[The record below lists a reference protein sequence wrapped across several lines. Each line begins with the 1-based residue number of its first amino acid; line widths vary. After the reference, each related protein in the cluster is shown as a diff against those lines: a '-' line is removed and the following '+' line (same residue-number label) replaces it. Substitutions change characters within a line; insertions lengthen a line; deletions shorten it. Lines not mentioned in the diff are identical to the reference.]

1 LYKLEDTHEL
11 ERKLEI
17 IREELNKEII
27 KYKECISKEGYT
39 RLIDISRKL
48 DNVIVNYIR
57 SSNK

>member
-1 LYKLEDTHEL
+1 MYKLEDTHEL